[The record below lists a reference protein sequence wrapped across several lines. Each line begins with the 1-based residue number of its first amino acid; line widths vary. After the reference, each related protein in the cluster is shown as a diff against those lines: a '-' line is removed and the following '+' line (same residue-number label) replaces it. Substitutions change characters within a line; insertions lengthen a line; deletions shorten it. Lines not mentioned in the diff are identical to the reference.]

1 MDSKK
6 ITINVFN
13 VTHTNKNNYLYSFKI
28 KQYKQ
33 LKRTVNAI
41 KKHLKDQKFNDNN
54 QLTIRFYVFQ
64 SNTFL
69 FKETE
74 ILKMYN

>member
-6 ITINVFN
+6 ININVFN
-13 VTHTNKNNYLYSFKI
+13 GTHINKNNYLYSFEI

-41 KKHLKDQKFNDNN
+41 KKHLKTQKSNDYN
-54 QLTIRFYVFQ
+54 QLTIRFYVFE

-69 FKETE
+69 FKENE